1 MSHLRLC
8 PRDTADNLLTPSPE
22 IDRRRIL
29 QAGAEAE
36 TEAGAEA
43 EAEAEE
49 ATENQHRIV
58 LAGRSNPRQIRCQY
72 CCCLT

>member
-29 QAGAEAE
+29 QAEAEAE
-36 TEAGAEA
+36 AEAG
-43 EAEAEE
+43 AEAEE